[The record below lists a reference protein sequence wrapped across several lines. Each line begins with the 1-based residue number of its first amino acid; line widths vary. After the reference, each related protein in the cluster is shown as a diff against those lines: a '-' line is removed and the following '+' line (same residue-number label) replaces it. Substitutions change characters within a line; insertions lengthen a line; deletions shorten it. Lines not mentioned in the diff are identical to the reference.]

1 MKDVQ
6 GTTENAVACVH
17 QNLTAAGF
25 AWGCGPPG
33 TPKLA
38 SISAASPTQGLHRPD
53 RVFIILAIHATTPN
67 VHRGD
72 YKPRGLSCQVCYLCT
87 WGSCGSWG
95 RSSGL
100 GVIPTHTRISDIK
113 WISIV
118 SVIRR
123 AMKSAARIRLAS
135 SFPDSSILDPPMT
148 RSPTC
153 PSARILSNGHQ
164 NDLQPAAEPHAC
176 CCSTAH
182 HPRHSSASQ
191 LSDRP

>member
-1 MKDVQ
+1 MFK
-6 GTTENAVACVH
+6 GLLKT
-17 QNLTAAGF
+17 L
-25 AWGCGPPG
+25 W
-33 TPKLA
+33 LA
-38 SISAASPTQGLHRPD
+38 STRTSPPPALRGGADRQEHRSLQASRLHRRREACID
-53 RVFIILAIHATTPN
+53 QTAFSSILAIHATTPN

-153 PSARILSNGHQ
+153 PSARTLSNGHQ